1 MDMDITMDMG
11 MQMDMDWGGE
21 SGSGDAATT
30 MQNHSQSIEQ
40 WNRFLEQCISSRLD
54 PETFESYV
62 PILNSKYPLPP
73 AAIADVFLRPQP
85 SNHESLDPR
94 IPRYIPVLTQ
104 RRLID
109 TPSILKALYKYS
121 TSHTQAQKAGHPPLE
136 DAQARTTSL
145 RWGSSYSSEEVVF
158 YRLTKAVGSGTGIK
172 SASDAL
178 EVCKIIANW
187 MFLFTSASTAF
198 AQDVMGQLQ
207 NAPSKDEME
216 GTRAAF
222 VMLLLSVCENRTVLN
237 ALGRP
242 FAKEARKA
250 LSEGLAVF
258 VPLMLQNAPQIAGR
272 LELFRTETLASFD
285 PIDKKK
291 DPVNAE
297 MDDILDSTVGLDNFV
312 VPELPITNTR
322 AGLYIYLN
330 AALVGR
336 PLIDDN
342 AFFTYLQNRY
352 QGDIQSTTID
362 LILASFDV
370 LANAVFRNEGHKT
383 GHLLRS
389 YLINKLPLLLATL
402 ASSMFPPLTAQFC
415 ITEALSQVDTNA
427 FPTLSGMF
435 DESNNNNSFT
445 DTVRQDF
452 CFACCLHGLIP
463 ESSIEGLLGEITYQT
478 LPSAG
483 KYVKEALVEECMADP
498 ERIQGLIGELDN
510 MDGNVGAVC
519 QALTE
524 VIARLCNNKETM
536 TLKLL
541 CSQLA
546 KKPLSLDVML
556 LFERPITILHPLC
569 ELLDN
574 WKYEEDQGEY
584 QPVYEEFGSVM
595 LLLLAFVYRYNLSPL
610 DLGIRFPDSFVAK
623 LLHNGQLGRSL
634 DELTDQERGHLDGWI
649 HGLFDTGAG
658 GLGDELMSSCPP
670 QDFYLLVATLC
681 QNIVLAFGTSYLS
694 EDSLKTGLEY
704 LVDTFLLPSL
714 VLAISYM
721 ANQLWSDISQEKKA
735 VIRVLQLILLTKQ
748 GSNEAQS
755 MLTAVVNIVAKPL
768 EHALRLSQRQNP
780 KSQDIEPLLKAIKD
794 NTRFSRRTAG
804 AGHNELEAWTSTTN
818 GGLVASVRHTIQG
831 FVQWSLHPG
840 INIMPTPYTHRQILA
855 ALRILGAK
863 RLLYVILD
871 EVKQQ
876 TEAGSGSVV
885 YDVATALVCAP
896 DVTNM
901 PPPPEMLAPALHHH
915 AHNHGHH
922 APPPPPPVIAPHT
935 RISLREALKF
945 EAEDFK
951 VIQQRSDAA
960 TAEHAVRLYRRVE
973 AQLLPAPPQPTAAEA
988 EAMLQDALGGMND
1001 AFPPDASS
1009 SAAVAQ
1015 GGDDGNHQ
1023 HHHLDLGG
1031 GPGAGGGPGSSAAGG
1046 GLDLGDDDIFGSL
1059 GGVGGGADLLNGW
1072 DDILQ

>member
-1 MDMDITMDMG
+1 MDMG
-11 MQMDMDWGGE
+11 MEMDMDWGGE
-21 SGSGDAATT
+21 SGSGDAAAS

-62 PILNSKYPLPP
+62 PLLTSKYPLPP

-94 IPRYIPVLTQ
+94 IPRYIQVLTQ

-121 TSHTQAQKAGHPPLE
+121 TSHTQAQKAGHHPLE
-136 DAQARTTSL
+136 DAQARTISL

-158 YRLTKAVGSGTGIK
+158 YRLTKAVGLGTGIK

-187 MFLFTSASTAF
+187 MFLFTSASAAF
-198 AQDVMGQLQ
+198 AQDVMCQLH
-207 NAPSKDEME
+207 NAQSKDEME
-216 GTRAAF
+216 GSRAAF
-222 VMLLLSVCENRTVLN
+222 VMLLLSVCENRTVLS

-250 LSEGLAVF
+250 LSESLAVF

-297 MDDILDSTVGLDNFV
+297 MDDMLDSTVGLDNFV

-342 AFFTYLQNRY
+342 AFFSYLNNRY
-352 QGDIQSTTID
+352 
-362 LILASFDV
+362 
-370 LANAVFRNEGHKT
+370 
-383 GHLLRS
+383 
-389 YLINKLPLLLATL
+389 
-402 ASSMFPPLTAQFC
+402 QFC

-483 KYVKEALVEECMADP
+483 KYVRETLVEECMADP

-546 KKPLSLDVML
+546 RKPLSLDVML

-574 WKYEEDQGEY
+574 WRYEEDQGEY

-610 DLGIRFPDSFVAK
+610 DLGVRSPDSFVAK
-623 LLHNGQLGRSL
+623 LFHDGQLGRSL
-634 DELTDQERGHLDGWI
+634 DELTDQEKGHLDGWV

-670 QDFYLLVATLC
+670 QDFYLLVATLF
-681 QNIVLAFGTSYLS
+681 QNIVLAFGTGYLS
-694 EDSLKTGLEY
+694 EEGLKTGLEY

-804 AGHNELEAWTSTTN
+804 AGHNELEAWTSTAN

-840 INIMPTPYTHRQILA
+840 INIMPTAYTHRQILA

-863 RLLYVILD
+863 RLLHVILD

-915 AHNHGHH
+915 AHNHVHH
-922 APPPPPPVIAPHT
+922 APPPPPPVIPPHT

-951 VIQQRSDAA
+951 AIQQRSDAA
-960 TAEHAVRLYRRVE
+960 MAEHAVRLYRRVE

-1009 SAAVAQ
+1009 SAAAAQ
-1015 GGDDGNHQ
+1015 GGDDINHQ
-1023 HHHLDLGG
+1023 HHHLDLGAGNEMNLG
-1031 GPGAGGGPGSSAAGG
+1031 GAGDGSGAGGGPGSSAAGG
-1046 GLDLGDDDIFGSL
+1046 GLDLGDDDIFGGL

-1072 DDILQ
+1072 DDIL

>member
-1 MDMDITMDMG
+1 MEMG
-11 MQMDMDWGGE
+11 MEMEIDMDWGGE

-30 MQNHSQSIEQ
+30 SMQNHSQAIEQ

-62 PILNSKYPLPP
+62 PLLNSKYPLPP
-73 AAIADVFLRPQP
+73 AAIADVFLHPQP

-94 IPRYIPVLTQ
+94 IPRYIHVLTQ

-136 DAQARTTSL
+136 DAQARTISL

-158 YRLTKAVGSGTGIK
+158 YRLTKTVGLGTGIK

-187 MFLFTSASTAF
+187 MFLFTSASAAF
-198 AQDVMGQLQ
+198 AHDVMGQLQ
-207 NAPSKDEME
+207 NAQSKDEME
-216 GTRAAF
+216 GSRAAF

-250 LSEGLAVF
+250 LSESLAVF

-285 PIDKKK
+285 PIDKKN

-342 AFFTYLQNRY
+342 AFFSYLHNRY
-352 QGDIQSTTID
+352 
-362 LILASFDV
+362 
-370 LANAVFRNEGHKT
+370 
-383 GHLLRS
+383 
-389 YLINKLPLLLATL
+389 
-402 ASSMFPPLTAQFC
+402 QFC

-463 ESSIEGLLGEITYQT
+463 ESSIEGLLGEITYQS

-498 ERIQGLIGELDN
+498 ERIQGLVGELDN

-524 VIARLCNNKETM
+524 VIARLCCNKETM

-556 LFERPITILHPLC
+556 LFEKPITILHPLC

-574 WKYEEDQGEY
+574 WRYEEDQGEY

-610 DLGIRFPDSFVAK
+610 DLGIRSPDSFVAK
-623 LLHNGQLGRSL
+623 IVHNGQLGRSL

-670 QDFYLLVATLC
+670 QDFYLLVATLF
-681 QNIVLAFGTSYLS
+681 QNIVLAFGTGYLS
-694 EDSLKTGLEY
+694 EESLKTGLEY

-804 AGHNELEAWTSTTN
+804 AGHNELEAWTSTAN
-818 GGLVASVRHTIQG
+818 GGLVTSVRHTIQG

-840 INIMPTPYTHRQILA
+840 INIMPTAYTHRQILA
-855 ALRILGAK
+855 ALRMLGAK

-885 YDVATALVCAP
+885 YDVATALICAP

-922 APPPPPPVIAPHT
+922 APPPPPPPPVIPPHT

-951 VIQQRSDAA
+951 VIQQRSDAT

-1009 SAAVAQ
+1009 AAAAQ
-1015 GGDDGNHQ
+1015 GGDDSN
-1023 HHHLDLGG
+1023 HHLDLGAGNEMNLG
-1031 GPGAGGGPGSSAAGG
+1031 GAGGDPGAGGGPGSSSAGG
-1046 GLDLGDDDIFGSL
+1046 GLDLGDEDIFGGL